1 MDAAL
6 NSEPRERVLLTRV
19 KSVEIRFLEPM
30 SRNWRK
36 DWPVQTAT
44 GPVGPLNIDDLY
56 LTRPLAIEFTV
67 VFEDWGRI
75 QRVFETPT

>member
-1 MDAAL
+1 
-6 NSEPRERVLLTRV
+6 
-19 KSVEIRFLEPM
+19 M